1 MRRRGRIRI
10 LLLAVVAVLAVG
22 IGLATYSTKL
32 FRSVELSSVD
42 ARFSV
47 RGDEKP
53 PSDLVVVGV
62 DHTTIQDLKTQWPYP
77 RSYFGTVIQRLKADG
92 AKVVAIDVVLAEPSR
107 DQKRYC
113 GFAGQ
118 ALPRDDCALLVS
130 TNRARNVVFSET
142 DVGDKGNVPF
152 LGAPNGKQVLS
163 AIGAR
168 AGYTGIA
175 DDPNGTER
183 RYVAGFS
190 GLKSFASVA
199 LERATGKTVPASIFQ
214 KSGHSGDPLADRV
227 AWIDYY
233 GPPGTIPE
241 TSFSKVMHG
250 QTPPGYFKGKTVV
263 VGATDPT
270 LKDVFFVPTSGDQL
284 MSGPEL
290 QANAIGTV
298 RRGNPLGTVAGG
310 WNVGLIILLA
320 LIAPLACL
328 ALGLRGLLVALVAGI
343 AFVVAAQ
350 LLFNGGQIVAFVY
363 PLLALVVGTIGSLTV
378 QYFTETRERART
390 KLLFSRFVPENVV
403 DQVLDQADD
412 ALRLGGVQRE
422 GTVMFSDLR
431 GFTSFAESLPVE
443 RVIEVLNIYLGE
455 MSAAILDNGGTLV
468 AYMGDGI
475 MAVFGAPIQQ
485 PDHADRALTA
495 AREMLGPRLAAFNSY
510 LRAEGLGEGFRM
522 GVGLNSGHVM
532 SGNVGSERRLEYTAI
547 GDTTNTAARL
557 EGMTKGTPHQLFM
570 SQAVIDFLQ
579 RDQPSDL
586 VMVGEFEVRGRTQKI
601 TLWSIE
607 DSDGSAPAAAAPS
620 EVQA

>member
-1 MRRRGRIRI
+1 
-10 LLLAVVAVLAVG
+10 
-22 IGLATYSTKL
+22 
-32 FRSVELSSVD
+32 
-42 ARFSV
+42 V
-47 RGDEKP
+47 RGTEKP

-62 DHTTIQDLKTQWPYP
+62 DHTTISDLKTQWPYP
-77 RSYFGTVIQRLKADG
+77 RSYYAKVIDRLKADG
-92 AKVVAIDVVLAEPSR
+92 AKVVAVDVVFAEPSR

-118 ALPRDDCALLVS
+118 SLPRDDCALLVS
-130 TNRARNVVFSET
+130 TEHAGNVVFSATE
-142 DVGDKGNVPF
+142 VGAKGNVPF

-163 AIGAR
+163 AIRAR

-175 DDPNGTER
+175 DDPQGTER
-183 RYVAGFS
+183 RYLAGFS

-199 LERATGKTVPASIFQ
+199 LERSTGKPVPASIFP
-214 KSGHSGDPLADRV
+214 KSGHTGDPLADSV

-241 TSFSKVMHG
+241 VSFSKVMKG

-270 LKDVFFVPTSGDQL
+270 LKDVFFVPTSGSEL

-290 QANAIGTV
+290 QAHAIGTV
-298 RRGNPLGTVAGG
+298 SRGNPLGTVAGG
-310 WNVGLIILLA
+310 WNVGVIILLA

-328 ALGLRGLLVALVAGI
+328 ALGLRGLLVALIAGA
-343 AFVVAAQ
+343 AFLVAAQ
-350 LLFNGGQIVAFVY
+350 LLFNGGHIIAFVY
-363 PLLALVVGTIGSLTV
+363 PLVALVIGTIGSLTV

-403 DQVLDQADD
+403 DQVLARADD
-412 ALRLGGVQRE
+412 DLRLGGVQRE

-475 MAVFGAPIQQ
+475 MAVFGAPIEQ
-485 PDHADRALTA
+485 PDHADRALRA
-495 AREMLGPRLAAFNSY
+495 AREMLGPRLATFNSY
-510 LRAEGLGEGFRM
+510 LRAQGMGEGFRM
-522 GVGLNSGHVM
+522 GVGLNSGNVM
-532 SGNVGSERRLEYTAI
+532 SGNVGSQRRLEYTAI

-557 EGMTKGTPHQLFM
+557 EGMTKGTPHQLFL
-570 SQAVIDFLQ
+570 SQATK
-579 RDQPSDL
+579 DL
-586 VMVGEFEVRGRTQKI
+586 LHSAADDLLHVGEFEVRGRTQKI

-607 DSDGSAPAAAAPS
+607 DSDGSAPAVAPAAASAP
-620 EVQA
+620 ATTD